1 MYLFLAER
9 KEFMDKLRNELW
21 MPDEEDYRGA
31 VTSLIRLEDTYL
43 LTPKDI
49 RNGEFGKS
57 KAMRKL
63 NGNTQK
69 VYISEFETFG

>member
-1 MYLFLAER
+1 
-9 KEFMDKLRNELW
+9 MDKLRTELW
-21 MPDEEDYRGA
+21 MPDEDDYRGA

-57 KAMRKL
+57 KSMRKL
-63 NGNTQK
+63 NGKTLR
-69 VYISEFETFG
+69 IE